1 MPNPVIA
8 PNACPVRCFIAVACQ
23 RIDSSPWTW
32 PGLDGDEM
40 TTSDGRLV
48 GGKKQQS
55 TLRII
60 IFKNVPFR
68 RCRQHRSDDF
78 VVDAPW

>member
-1 MPNPVIA
+1 MPARSLLYRSSVSADRI
-8 PNACPVRCFIAVACQ
+8 ISLDVA
-23 RIDSSPWTW
+23 WL
-32 PGLDGDEM
+32 GLDDDEM
-40 TTSDGRLV
+40 TTSDGWLV